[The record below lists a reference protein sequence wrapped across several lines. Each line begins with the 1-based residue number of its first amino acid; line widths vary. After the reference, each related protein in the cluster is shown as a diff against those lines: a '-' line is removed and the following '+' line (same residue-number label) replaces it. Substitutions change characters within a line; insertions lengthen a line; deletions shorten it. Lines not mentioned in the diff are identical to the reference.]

1 MIGPLKKYQPW
12 RRCLPSNHMLVSSI
26 SVLLSICHTTAWLH
40 LSLHLPPRLQSFYLM
55 TSQRWYVSLWNISSV
70 NRMMFPSVS
79 KIFCTLVFFRFIV
92 AHLWSVQSSIL
103 PEKSD
108 IDAYANENNQKNDY
122 LATERTENQ
131 HWPTE
136 LSVGTT
142 QYLSIAVHYS
152 AKARYPSGASWR
164 LGSQAPCRVLW

>member
-1 MIGPLKKYQPW
+1 MELAIIGPLKKYQPW

-108 IDAYANENNQKNDY
+108 IDAYANENNQKKW
-122 LATERTENQ
+122 LSGHRTDWKSTLTN
-131 HWPTE
+131 
-136 LSVGTT
+136 
-142 QYLSIAVHYS
+142 
-152 AKARYPSGASWR
+152 
-164 LGSQAPCRVLW
+164 RVVRWDNTVSLYCSTLLC